1 MRLIVFTAA
10 ALCLSACASS
20 SDKPPAAHW
29 YLYVP
34 PAPHAEMAPDF
45 SMTTWVMQDAFP
57 DQTSCLQGRAALHLK
72 AMQTDQD
79 LAMRALDGV
88 CFNPD
93 KGQLVMR

>member
-1 MRLIVFTAA
+1 MRWIIVTA
-10 ALCLSACASS
+10 LLGLTACASAS
-20 SDKPPAAHW
+20 EKAPARW

-45 SMTTWVMQDAFP
+45 SMTSWVMQDAFH
-57 DQTSCLQGRAALHLK
+57 DQDECLTARSALHLN
-72 AMQTDQD
+72 AMQDSQD

-93 KGQLVMR
+93 RGTIVR